1 MLLNKFV
8 VAGAILAATISIGAC
23 GGDNKAASPTQP
35 SSTALSNSPASN
47 TGAVIAGTVVGFS
60 GTPSAAFSTRA
71 TGLTVTVTGSN
82 LSSAV
87 DDSGRFELRGVPGG
101 HVELHFSGRSIDARL
116 SLDNV
121 AEHDAIEIVVRVN
134 GTTAEIEDN
143 HRQGAD
149 NRVEIEGTV
158 AEVNAT
164 AGTLRIGTTV
174 VTVPATAT
182 IRHGST
188 TMKLSD
194 IHVGDRVEVKG
205 MTTGTTIVASEVE
218 VENEHA
224 GDDDHGGN
232 QGPNPGPGTGNHD
245 GDDDD
250 DNGVGRVEVTGSV
263 AARAGT
269 CPSLTFTVGTTSVS
283 TSSSTEFKD
292 VSCAALKN
300 GDRVEVKGSRQS
312 PTAVVNATRV
322 EKK

>member
-1 MLLNKFV
+1 MSANRLV
-8 VAGAILAATISIGAC
+8 VAGALLAATISIGAC
-23 GGDNKAASPTQP
+23 GGDNKVASPTQP
-35 SSTALSNSPASN
+35 TSTAISNPAAS
-47 TGAVIAGTVVGFS
+47 TGAVIVGTVVGFS

-82 LSSAV
+82 VSSAV

-101 HVELHFSGRSIDARL
+101 HVELHFSGRSTDARL

-121 AEHDAIEIVVRVN
+121 ADHDAIEIVVRVN

-149 NRVEIEGTV
+149 NRVEIEGIV

-188 TMKLSD
+188 TMKLGD
-194 IHVGDRVEVKG
+194 IVVGDRVHVKG
-205 MTTGTTIVASEVE
+205 MTTGTTAVASEVE
-218 VENEHA
+218 VQNEHA
-224 GDDDHGGN
+224 VN
-232 QGPNPGPGTGNHD
+232 QGPNPGPGNGD
-245 GDDDD
+245 ADDDDDD
-250 DNGVGRVEVTGSV
+250 DNKGVGRVEVTGLV
-263 AARAGT
+263 AGRAGT

-292 VSCAALKN
+292 VSCTALKN
-300 GDRVEVKGSRQS
+300 GDRVEVKGSRQT
-312 PTAVVNATRV
+312 PTAVVTATRV

>member
-1 MLLNKFV
+1 MSANTFV
-8 VAGAILAATISIGAC
+8 VSAVLAAAISIGAC
-23 GGDNKAASPTQP
+23 GGDNKAANPTQP
-35 SSTALSNSPASN
+35 TSPAISNPPASN
-47 TGAVIAGTVVGFS
+47 AGAVIAGTVVGFS

-101 HVELHFSGRSIDARL
+101 HVELHFSGRNIDARL

-121 AEHDAIEIVVRVN
+121 AEHDAIEIVVRVD

-164 AGTLRIGTTV
+164 AGTLRIGDTV
-174 VTVPATAT
+174 VSVPATAI

-188 TMKLSD
+188 IMKLSD

-205 MTTGTTIVASEVE
+205 MKTGTTTVASEIE

-232 QGPNPGPGTGNHD
+232 PGPNPGPGN
-245 GDDDD
+245 GDDDHE
-250 DNGVGRVEVTGSV
+250 NGRVEVSGAV
-263 AARAGT
+263 AARGGA
-269 CPSLTFTVGTTSVS
+269 CPSLTFTVGTTAVS
-283 TSSSTEFKD
+283 TSSSTEFRD
-292 VSCAALKN
+292 VSCSALKN

-312 PTAVVNATRV
+312 PTAVLKATRV

>member
-1 MLLNKFV
+1 MFANRFV
-8 VAGAILAATISIGAC
+8 VVGACLAVTISIGAC

-35 SSTALSNSPASN
+35 SSTASSNPPAST
-47 TGAVIAGTVVGFS
+47 TGASIAGTVVGIT

-82 LSSAV
+82 LSSSV
-87 DDSGRFELRGVPGG
+87 DDSGHFELHGVPGG
-101 HVELHFSGRSIDARL
+101 HVELHFSGRSTDARL
-116 SLDNV
+116 SLDDV
-121 AEHDAIEIVVRVN
+121 ADRDAIVIVVRVD

-149 NRVEIEGTV
+149 NRMEIEGIV

-164 AGTLRIGTTV
+164 AGTLRVRDAV

-188 TMKLSD
+188 IMKLSE
-194 IHVGDRVEVKG
+194 ILVGDRVHIKG
-205 MTTGTTIVASEVE
+205 MMTGTTTVASEIE
-218 VENEHA
+218 VQNEHA
-224 GDDDHGGN
+224 GDDNHGGN
-232 QGPNPGPGTGNHD
+232 QGPNPGPGN
-245 GDDDD
+245 GDDDRE
-250 DNGVGRVEVTGSV
+250 NGRVELSGSV
-263 AARAGT
+263 AGRSGT

-283 TSSSTEFKD
+283 TSNSTEFKD

-300 GDRVEVKGSRQS
+300 GDRVEVKGSRQT

>member
-1 MLLNKFV
+1 MSANRFV
-8 VAGAILAATISIGAC
+8 VAGAFLAATISIGAC
-23 GGDNKAASPTQP
+23 GGDNKVASPTQP
-35 SSTALSNSPASN
+35 TSTSISNPAAN

-82 LSSAV
+82 VSSAV

-101 HVELHFSGRSIDARL
+101 HVELHFSGRSTDARL

-158 AEVNAT
+158 ADVNLT
-164 AGTLRIGTTV
+164 AGTLRIRDAV

-194 IHVGDRVEVKG
+194 IRVGDRVHVKG
-205 MTTGTTIVASEVE
+205 MTTGTTTVASEVE
-218 VENEHA
+218 VQNEHG

-232 QGPNPGPGTGNHD
+232 AGPNPGPGN

-250 DNGVGRVEVTGSV
+250 DDNNGVGRVEVTGSV

-269 CPSLTFTVGTTSVS
+269 CPSLTFSVGTTSVS

>member
-1 MLLNKFV
+1 MSANRFV
-8 VAGAILAATISIGAC
+8 VAGAFLAATISIGAC
-23 GGDNKAASPTQP
+23 GGDNKVASPTQP
-35 SSTALSNSPASN
+35 TSTSISNPAAN

-82 LSSAV
+82 VSSAV

-101 HVELHFSGRSIDARL
+101 NVELHFSGRSTDARL

-158 AEVNAT
+158 ADVNLT
-164 AGTLRIGTTV
+164 AGTLRIRDAV

-194 IHVGDRVEVKG
+194 IRVGDRVHVKG
-205 MTTGTTIVASEVE
+205 MTTGTTTVASEVE
-218 VENEHA
+218 VQNEHG

-232 QGPNPGPGTGNHD
+232 AGPNPGPGN

-250 DNGVGRVEVTGSV
+250 DDNNGVGRVEVTGSV

-269 CPSLTFTVGTTSVS
+269 CPSLTFSVGTTSVS

>member
-1 MLLNKFV
+1 MSANRFV
-8 VAGAILAATISIGAC
+8 VAGALLAATFSIGAC
-23 GGDNKAASPTQP
+23 GGDNKATSPTQP
-35 SSTALSNSPASN
+35 TSSAISNPASN
-47 TGAVIAGTVVGFS
+47 TGAVIAGTVVGFG
-60 GTPSAAFSTRA
+60 GTPLAAFSTRA

-82 LSSAV
+82 VSSAV

-101 HVELHFSGRSIDARL
+101 HVELHFSGRSTDARL

-121 AEHDAIEIVVRVN
+121 AERDAIEIVVRVN

-164 AGTLRIGTTV
+164 AGTLRVGTTV
-174 VTVPATAT
+174 VTVPAAAT

-194 IHVGDRVEVKG
+194 IRVGDRVHVKG
-205 MTTGTTIVASEVE
+205 MTTGTTTVASEVE
-218 VENEHA
+218 VQNEHD

-245 GDDDD
+245 GDDD
-250 DNGVGRVEVTGSV
+250 NGVGRVEVTGSV
-263 AARAGT
+263 AARAGS

-283 TSSSTEFKD
+283 TSGSTEFKD

-312 PTAVVNATRV
+312 PTAVVAATRV

>member
-1 MLLNKFV
+1 MSANRFV
-8 VAGAILAATISIGAC
+8 VAGAFLAATISIGAC
-23 GGDNKAASPTQP
+23 GGDNKVASPTQP
-35 SSTALSNSPASN
+35 TSTAISNPAAN
-47 TGAVIAGTVVGFS
+47 TGAVIAGSVVGFS

-82 LSSAV
+82 VSSAV

-101 HVELHFSGRSIDARL
+101 HVELHFSGRSTDARL

-158 AEVNAT
+158 ADVNLT
-164 AGTLRIGTTV
+164 AGTLRIRDAV

-194 IHVGDRVEVKG
+194 IRVGDRVHVKG
-205 MTTGTTIVASEVE
+205 MTTGTTTVASEVE
-218 VENEHA
+218 VQNEHG

-232 QGPNPGPGTGNHD
+232 AGPNPGPGN

-250 DNGVGRVEVTGSV
+250 DDNNGVGRVEVTGSV

-269 CPSLTFTVGTTSVS
+269 CPSLTFSVGTTSVS

>member
-1 MLLNKFV
+1 MWKSFF
-8 VAGAILAATISIGAC
+8 
-23 GGDNKAASPTQP
+23 ASPTQP
-35 SSTALSNSPASN
+35 TSTATSNPAAN
-47 TGAVIAGTVVGFS
+47 TGAMIAGTVVGFS

-101 HVELHFSGRSIDARL
+101 HVELHFSGRSTDARL

-121 AEHDAIEIVVRVN
+121 ADHDAIEIVVRVN

-158 AEVNAT
+158 ADVNTT
-164 AGTLRIGTTV
+164 AGTLRIRDTV

-194 IHVGDRVEVKG
+194 IRVGDRIHVKG
-205 MTTGTTIVASEVE
+205 MTTGTTTVASEVE
-218 VENEHA
+218 VQNEHD

-232 QGPNPGPGTGNHD
+232 TGPNPGPGN

-250 DNGVGRVEVTGSV
+250 DNGVGRVEVTGTV

-269 CPSLTFTVGTTSVS
+269 CPSLTFTVGSASVS

>member
-1 MLLNKFV
+1 MSPNRFV
-8 VAGAILAATISIGAC
+8 VVGAILAATISIGAC
-23 GGDNKAASPTQP
+23 GGDNKVASPTQP
-35 SSTALSNSPASN
+35 TSSANPAAN

-60 GTPSAAFSTRA
+60 GTPSAAFSARS

-101 HVELHFSGRSIDARL
+101 HVELHFSGRNIDARL

-121 AEHDAIEIVVRVN
+121 ADHDAIEIVVRVN

-164 AGTLRIGTTV
+164 LGTLRIGTTV

-218 VENEHA
+218 VENEP
-224 GDDDHGGN
+224 DEDHGAN
-232 QGPNPGPGTGNHD
+232 RGPNPGPGTGNPD
-245 GDDDD
+245 GDD

-269 CPSLTFTVGTTSVS
+269 CPSLTFTVGTTPVS

-300 GDRVEVKGSRQS
+300 GDRVEVNGSRQS
-312 PTAVVNATRV
+312 PTAVVAARRV

>member
-1 MLLNKFV
+1 MSANRFV
-8 VAGAILAATISIGAC
+8 VAGVLLAATISIGAC
-23 GGDNKAASPTQP
+23 GGDNKGVSPTQP
-35 SSTALSNSPASN
+35 TSTAISSPPASN

-60 GTPSAAFSTRA
+60 GTPSAAFGTRA

-82 LSSAV
+82 LTSAV
-87 DDSGRFELRGVPGG
+87 DNSGRFELRGVPGG
-101 HVELHFSGRSIDARL
+101 HVELHFSGPGVDARL
-116 SLDNV
+116 SIDNV
-121 AEHDAIEIVVRVN
+121 ADRDAIEIVVRVT

-143 HRQGAD
+143 HHQGAD

-158 AEVNAT
+158 AEVSAT

-174 VTVPATAT
+174 VSVPTTAT

-194 IHVGDRVEVKG
+194 IRVGDRVHVKG
-205 MTTGTTIVASEVE
+205 MMTGATTVASEVE
-218 VENEHA
+218 VQNEHA
-224 GDDDHGGN
+224 GVN
-232 QGPNPGPGTGNHD
+232 QGPNPGPGNGDADDN
-245 GDDDD
+245 DDDNN
-250 DNGVGRVEVTGSV
+250 NGVGRVEVTGTV
-263 AARAGT
+263 AGRAGT

-292 VSCAALKN
+292 VTCAALKN
-300 GDRVEVKGSRQS
+300 GDRVEVKGSRQT